1 METPEVI
8 SRPKPKTKETK
19 PKTKEAKPKTKETKP
34 KTKEIQPNTNE
45 TQPKTKDTKLKTIT
59 TKTLLASLSDVKVES
74 TTHPSAFKYIQNF
87 NKVPSIYYV
96 ITFEGETSKMS
107 KNLPIKSKNMFNVL
121 T

>member
-1 METPEVI
+1 METPEVV
-8 SRPKPKTKETK
+8 SRPKPETKETK
-19 PKTKEAKPKTKETKP
+19 PKTKEPKPETKETKR
-34 KTKEIQPNTNE
+34 KTKEIQSNTNE

-96 ITFEGETSKMS
+96 IT
-107 KNLPIKSKNMFNVL
+107 L
-121 T
+121 

>member
-1 METPEVI
+1 MFFKLEEDEDNKENVETPEVI
-8 SRPKPKTKETK
+8 SRPTPKTKEIK

-45 TQPKTKDTKLKTIT
+45 TQPKNKDTKLKTIT

-96 ITFEGETSKMS
+96 IT
-107 KNLPIKSKNMFNVL
+107 L
-121 T
+121 

>member
-8 SRPKPKTKETK
+8 SRPTPKTKEIK

-34 KTKEIQPNTNE
+34 KTKEIQPNAYE
-45 TQPKTKDTKLKTIT
+45 TQLKTRDTKLKTIT

-96 ITFEGETSKMS
+96 IT
-107 KNLPIKSKNMFNVL
+107 L
-121 T
+121 